1 MTLTPEDIQSKQ
13 FHVRFRG
20 FDVEE
25 VDGFLE
31 QAAENFLMLIEENRT
46 LKAKIEAMA
55 KDLEIF
61 KQDESSFKNAILS
74 AQKVVDEMKKKS
86 RSEANRMLMQANAEV
101 TQLKDEANRE
111 IAALEAKVDQL
122 KGMEARLITDLRGV
136 LNDYLAQLENQG
148 TAAVVPAV
156 SSPAP
161 VVEAKPNVSAKRQ
174 EVEQPLYEKIT
185 LGEDEDEDDPWLA
198 QAEADMR
205 SEEDDDR
212 LDSRLSEPAIGGFD
226 LEDEEPSVTIPDMD
240 DDVMFTLD
248 DPLDVDAGRRRR

>member
-1 MTLTPEDIQSKQ
+1 MTLSPEDIQSKQ

-31 QAAENFLMLIEENRT
+31 QVAENYLMLIEENRT
-46 LKAKIEAMA
+46 LKTKIESMTQ
-55 KDLEIF
+55 DLEVF
-61 KQDESSFKNAILS
+61 KQDESSFKNAIVS

-86 RSEANRMLMQANAEV
+86 RNDANRMLMQANTEV

-122 KGMEARLITDLRGV
+122 KGMEGRLITDLRSV
-136 LNDYLAQLENQG
+136 LNDYLAQLDYQS
-148 TAAVVPAV
+148 TTVVPVATQPP
-156 SSPAP
+156 PATEHKSNAP
-161 VVEAKPNVSAKRQ
+161 TKRQ
-174 EVEQPLYEKIT
+174 EDERPLYEKIT
-185 LGEDEDEDDPWLA
+185 LDEDDEDDTWLA

-205 SEEDDDR
+205 TEDDDR
-212 LDSRLSEPAIGGFD
+212 ADSRLSGPAIGGLD

-248 DPLDVDAGRRRR
+248 DPLDSDAGRRRR